1 MNNDGMK
8 HIHRIMHVFIEGLAA
23 GVYDSVEDIQAD
35 AKEYLEMERVVQKL
49 SNWKDTDNV
58 DDLAQIFAGLSKSIE
73 TRKQKVKEEKEWADV
88 MEMPNIGE

>member
-1 MNNDGMK
+1 
-8 HIHRIMHVFIEGLAA
+8 
-23 GVYDSVEDIQAD
+23 
-35 AKEYLEMERVVQKL
+35 MERVVQKL

-58 DDLAQIFAGLSKSIE
+58 DDLAQIFAGISKSIE

>member
-1 MNNDGMK
+1 MK
-8 HIHRIMHVFIEGLAA
+8 HIHTIMHVFIEGLAA
-23 GVYDSVEDIQAD
+23 GVYDAVEDIQAD
-35 AKEYLEMERVVQKL
+35 AQEYLEMERVVQKL

-58 DDLAQIFAGLSKSIE
+58 NDLAQIFAGLSKSIE

>member
-23 GVYDSVEDIQAD
+23 GVYDAVEDIQAD
-35 AKEYLEMERVVQKL
+35 AQEYLEMERVVQKL

-58 DDLAQIFAGLSKSIE
+58 NDLAQIFAGLSKSIE
-73 TRKQKVKEEKEWADV
+73 TRRNKVKEEKEWADV

>member
-8 HIHRIMHVFIEGLAA
+8 HIHKIMHVFIEGLAA
-23 GVYDSVEDIQAD
+23 GVYDSVDDIQAD

-58 DDLAQIFAGLSKSIE
+58 EDLTQIFEGLSKSIE
-73 TRKQKVKEEKEWADV
+73 SRKKKVEEEKEWADV
-88 MEMPNIGE
+88 MEMPKIGE

>member
-1 MNNDGMK
+1 MK
-8 HIHRIMHVFIEGLAA
+8 HIDRIMHVFIEGLAA

-58 DDLAQIFAGLSKSIE
+58 DDLAQIFAGISKSIE

-88 MEMPNIGE
+88 MEMHNIGEKNVK